1 MAWRAVR
8 VGPDSIYET
17 LDGRRFGVVSRQR
30 QAEKII
36 DFLTVMDVVG
46 GGFTVLPGRESTG
59 VPGEMVTTELLLKWQ
74 DRTDAKP
81 QYEEPVRFEGDTGVG
96 LFGSTVDDLSP
107 EEPGVEIEYV
117 DEPHIGDNGVVHH
130 AEDAAAV

>member
-8 VGPDSIYET
+8 VGPDSVYTT
-17 LDGRRFGVVSRQR
+17 LEGRQFGVVSRQR

-46 GGFTVLPGRESTG
+46 GGFTVLPARESTG
-59 VPGEMVTTELLLKWQ
+59 VDGEMVTTELLLKWQ
-74 DRTDAKP
+74 DRSDAKP
-81 QYEEPVRFEGDTGVG
+81 QYEEPVQFEGDTGVG
-96 LFGSTVDDLSP
+96 LFGSTVADLP
-107 EEPGVEIEYV
+107 EDPGVEIEYA
-117 DEPHIGDNGVVHH
+117 DEPHIDGNGVVRH